1 MRSKIMS
8 AARETKDQ
16 LLAEQCNIY
25 LAALTTE
32 LSKRLEEKKKSDD
45 VLTGDSRKVFSD
57 LLSKFK
63 EIKPIEIPKMG
74 FDLEHLQKQ
83 AEQTIEDIRAIF
95 FKVYLDAY
103 IKGRISTKGMF
114 GQSTTERLPLLD
126 NLEKLVKD
134 LLKNTQIDVL
144 TGQGK
149 KDDKIDAKIFA
160 CVKDRQLQ
168 MDSVKDIFNLVNKA
182 ILVEDKELFVN
193 CLKALYRMS
202 AIDEWN
208 LQIDRLTKEKPAY
221 KGYEGLKLDYETLR
235 KKELKFSKDHTML
248 KEFGGIDK
256 LFEILKKDRDLMK
269 TVENADVN
277 KQIGAEK
284 KR

>member
-1 MRSKIMS
+1 MS

-25 LAALTTE
+25 LAALTAE

-74 FDLEHLQKQ
+74 FNLEHLQNQ
-83 AEQTIEDIRAIF
+83 AKQTIEDIRAIF

-103 IKGRISTKGMF
+103 IKGRISTKGML
-114 GQSTTERLPLLD
+114 GQSTTKRLPLLD

-208 LQIDRLTKEKPAY
+208 VQIDRLTKEKPAY